1 MGQIIQQGKG
11 VDALKLLNNAIVT
24 SRLYPPESPQ
34 VATAVERGYKGLKLF
49 LRDQGPLLFSFKD
62 DAPSLCGQPLQ
73 QEVLDSFPNLIVF
86 RQLRMLGLMQLLIGA
101 DMDRFAFG
109 QILSVF
115 NTTPEKAKKSGGG
128 VAYITGLGLASYFPE
143 EPIESDKKIEV
154 TAPVQSRTRKLIKV
168 QPELLA
174 CLCGLD
180 RGPAVQAELQ
190 QRLATID
197 SAVDLLAA
205 GVGHILQEIF
215 KKGGGGASSHFPTM
229 LRSAETILEEGAR
242 HEVSL
247 GLARV
252 LVENLRAPALC
263 VLLCQDFPE
272 GFGEQFY
279 DGLIGFLNNENLTA
293 VFVVFREQIA
303 KVRQIDGDSSPSVDF
318 FGKAMLKLMNT
329 GKGKQYIGA
338 EKARTLIH
346 EGEVAR
352 KKRRLEAGIHGLLQG
367 NLNALNSE
375 ELVQYLPEVLTE
387 KFVAKALVDVELL
400 LQRFAAYLAQ
410 EIGKIGD
417 SALLCS
423 VVIGE
428 KLLGEERLDLFDIFL
443 DQIIAV
449 VQKQT
454 LPQVVGEKLIVF
466 LHKLMQ
472 VSWSSGDNRRGDGV
486 LALFYAIRSG
496 QISKSKAFRD
506 LVGKVQDRGIQRA
519 KLPALLAECLASP
532 LDDILGC
539 RLVLQGPVAVRFLVE
554 SLINTEDMDDRI
566 KIIDLLTST
575 SSNFLAPIIHERLPE
590 HMPWYGK
597 RNLLK
602 LLGEA
607 GKEEDAESAL
617 PFLKHDDFR
626 VQREAFLCLYK
637 IGGKNRKKLFLAALA
652 DSSELIKVQI
662 IEALSNF
669 CDFDVATQLSQ
680 LLAEHQSFSD
690 KNFSEIVCQLLE
702 TLGRCANPVAHKGV
716 EAFLQTKGQ
725 RTGKRIP
732 ETIWNAA
739 EDALRY
745 LENDLQEN
753 KKKYVLAGQL
763 RKNALK
769 QVAKQSKETAE
780 QKFVAGLPQEQN
792 VRALLNKG
800 DSLAA
805 KDMLVQ
811 LIEKSARARN
821 FVQAEKL
828 REWLIEIDPTAFS
841 HIIQVAE
848 FIEREK
854 IASIDKGH
862 MEIWN
867 NLYECLSSEEF
878 AAVYHALQHRK
889 YLSEETIVSQGT
901 MQTSLFFINSG
912 KVKLYFADKGQEV
925 LISTMG
931 RGEVF
936 GAEVFFDASIWTVS
950 VASIGPSEIS
960 FLKLDKLK
968 EWQEEY
974 PGLESKLRE
983 FSLTFNRVEDFLE
996 KNERDRRTQERHKIS
1011 GRVSTTLIDEHG
1023 QSLGISTMV
1032 ELLDISIGGVAYQ
1045 ARISKKENAR
1055 LLLGRKVQVKVPEG
1069 EKTGEFAHLDGDIL
1083 AVRSIS
1089 PVENDYSVHVKF
1101 ETPLD
1106 RRQLQEI
1113 IRAAR
1118 WMVRV

>member
-49 LRDQGPLLFSFKD
+49 LRDQGPLLFSFKED
-62 DAPSLCGQPLQ
+62 VPCLCGQPLQ
-73 QEVLDSFPNLIVF
+73 QEVLDSFPNLVVF
-86 RQLRMLGLMQLLIGA
+86 RQLRMLGLMQLLLGA

-128 VAYITGLGLASYFPE
+128 TAYITGLGLASYFPE
-143 EPIESDKKIEV
+143 ELIESDKKDEV
-154 TAPVQSRTRKLIKV
+154 TAPVQSRARKLIKV

-180 RGPAVQAELQ
+180 RGPEVQAELQ

-205 GVGHILQEIF
+205 GVGHILQEIL
-215 KKGGGGASSHFPTM
+215 KKGGVGISSHFPTM
-229 LRSAETILEEGAR
+229 LRGAEAALAEGAR

-272 GFGEQFY
+272 GFGESFY

-303 KVRQIDGDSSPSVDF
+303 KARQAEGDSSPRVDF
-318 FGKAMLKLMNT
+318 FGRAMLKLMNT

-352 KKRRLEAGIHGLLQG
+352 KKRRLEAGINGLLQG

-375 ELVQYLPEVLTE
+375 ELLHYLPEVVTE
-387 KFVAKALVDVELL
+387 KFVAGAPSDIELL
-400 LQRFAAYLAQ
+400 LQRFAAYLGQ
-410 EIGKIGD
+410 EIGKISD
-417 SALLCS
+417 SALVCGGL
-423 VVIGE
+423 IGE
-428 KLLGEERLDLFDIFL
+428 KLLVEERLDLIDIFL
-443 DQIIAV
+443 DQIIAA

-454 LPQVVGEKLIVF
+454 PAQTTGEKLIVF
-466 LHKLMQ
+466 LHKTMQ
-472 VSWSSGDNRRGDGV
+472 VSWGIGDNRRGDGV

-496 QISKSKAFRD
+496 QITKTKAFREM
-506 LVGKVQDRGIQRA
+506 VGKVQDRGIQRA
-519 KLPALLAECLASP
+519 KLPALLAECLSSP

-539 RLVLQGPVAVRFLVE
+539 RLALQGPVAVRFLVE
-554 SLINTEDMDDRI
+554 SLVNTEDMDDRI

-575 SSNFLAPIIHERLPE
+575 SSNFLAPIIHERLSE

-637 IGGKNRKKLFLAALA
+637 IGGRNRKKLFLAALA

-662 IEALSNF
+662 IEALSSF
-669 CDFDVATQLSQ
+669 SDFEVATQLSQ
-680 LLAEHQSFSD
+680 LLAEHQTFSD
-690 KNFSEIVCQLLE
+690 KNFNEIVCQLLE
-702 TLGRCANPVAHKGV
+702 TLGRCGNPAAQKGV

-732 ETIWNAA
+732 ETIWHAA
-739 EDALRY
+739 ENALRY

-753 KKKYVLAGQL
+753 KKKYLLAGQL

-769 QVAKQSKETAE
+769 QAAKQSQETSE
-780 QKFVAGLPQEQN
+780 QKLVVGLPQEQTI
-792 VRALLNKG
+792 RGLLKKG
-800 DSLAA
+800 ESDAA
-805 KDMLVQ
+805 KDLLVQ
-811 LIEKSARARN
+811 SIEKSARAHN

-841 HIIQVAE
+841 HIIQAAE
-848 FIEREK
+848 FIQREK
-854 IASIDKGH
+854 IAAIDKGH
-862 MEIWN
+862 LEIWS

-878 AAVYHALQHRK
+878 AAVYHALQHKK
-889 YLSEETIVSQGT
+889 YPSGETIVSQGT
-901 MQTSLFFINSG
+901 MQNSLFFINSG
-912 KVKLYFADKGQEV
+912 RVKLYFADKGQEV

-931 RGEVF
+931 RGEIF
-936 GAEVFFDASIWTVS
+936 GGEVFFDASVWTIS

-960 FLKLDKLK
+960 SLRLDNLK
-968 EWQEEY
+968 EWQEEF

-983 FSLTFNRVEDFLE
+983 FSLTFHRVEDFLE

-1011 GRVSTTLIDEHG
+1011 GRVSTTLIDERG
-1023 QSLGISTMV
+1023 QNMGISTMV

-1055 LLLGRKVQVKVPEG
+1055 LLLGRKVQVKIPGG
-1069 EKTGEFAHLDGDIL
+1069 EKPGEFALLDGDIL

-1101 ETPLD
+1101 NTTLD
-1106 RRQLQEI
+1106 KRQLQEI

-1118 WMVRV
+1118 WVVRV